1 MSDLPDSSS
10 GFSVGPEGEMQGSMD
25 SLAGWQ
31 RVGDAQEL
39 LEGGDGLRF
48 ELERS
53 GLDPLAAFC
62 VRFEGRVCAFL
73 NRCAHVPVELD
84 WQPGKFFDDT
94 GLYLI
99 CATHGAMY
107 KADTGACIAGPCRG
121 QSLRALMAKEEGKQI
136 WVKMATTPHPEKT

>member
-1 MSDLPDSSS
+1 MANAEIDTH
-10 GFSVGPEGEMQGSMD
+10 
-25 SLAGWQ
+25 GWQ
-31 RVGDAQEL
+31 CVADAVDL
-39 LEGGDGLRF
+39 VEGGEGIRF
-48 ELERS
+48 EIDRA

-62 VRFEGRVCAFL
+62 VRFEGLARAYL

-107 KADTGACIAGPCRG
+107 EADSGACIAGPCRG
-121 QSLRALMAKEEGKQI
+121 QALRALMAKEEGHKI
-136 WVKMATTPHPEKT
+136 WVKMATTPPPEKK

>member
-1 MSDLPDSSS
+1 MPQAEIDT
-10 GFSVGPEGEMQGSMD
+10 Q
-25 SLAGWQ
+25 GWQ
-31 RVGDAQEL
+31 CVADAEDL
-39 LEGGDGLRF
+39 VEGGEGIRF
-48 ELERS
+48 EIDRA

-62 VRFEGRVCAFL
+62 VRFEGLVRAYL

-107 KADTGACIAGPCRG
+107 EADSGACIAGPCRG
-121 QSLRALMAKEEGKQI
+121 QALRALVAKEEGDKI
-136 WVKMATTPHPEKT
+136 WVKMATTPPPEKK